1 MTLIDKPFSQSCEN
15 NKQVILNVLEL
26 VLKDSSNLLE
36 IGSGTGQHAVYFGEH
51 LSHLKWQTSD
61 MKQNHKGILA
71 WLAESAAN
79 NISAPVEFTLGKSD
93 WPQGEFDAVFTA
105 NTTHIMQPSEAKIM
119 MQMVAQNLSDG
130 GIFCQYGPFNIDGQ
144 YTNESNKRF
153 DQHLQAEGCG
163 GIRDIA
169 ELVGWAKG
177 VTLVEKVI
185 MPANNFLLIWRK

>member
-1 MTLIDKPFSQSCEN
+1 MTSIDKPFSQSCEN
-15 NKQVILNVLEL
+15 NKQVILNVLEQ

-36 IGSGTGQHAVYFGEH
+36 IGSGTGQHAVYFGEQ
-51 LSHLKWQTSD
+51 LSHLTWQTSD

-71 WLAESAAN
+71 WLAESSAN

-105 NTTHIMQPSEAKIM
+105 NTTHIMQPSEAKLM

-144 YTNESNKRF
+144 YTSESNKKF
-153 DQHLQAEGCG
+153 DQHLQAEDCG

-169 ELVGWAKG
+169 ELVGWSKG